1 MLKLVARR
9 LIATVPLV
17 FFVSVVVF
25 SLVHALPGDP
35 ALLFL
40 GEEADAQTVAKFR
53 TRLGFDRPLVV
64 QYGEWLGRAVRG
76 DLGRSLRTNQP
87 VTEAILQRLPVTL
100 ELMAAALLVS
110 LAIAV
115 PMGILSALK
124 RNSGVDVASMLFALV
139 GFSTP
144 NFWLGL
150 ILIYVFALVLRWLP
164 ASGFVPLLSSV
175 PDNVR
180 SLILP
185 AITLGTALAALV
197 TRQLRS
203 GMLEVLRQDYVRTA
217 HAKGLSQRQ
226 VVTKHAL
233 KNALIAVVT
242 VLGLQIGGLLGNTII
257 TETLFAL
264 PGVGRLMIDSI
275 FSRDFF
281 IVQGVILFLAVG
293 YVVSNLLVDLTYSYL
308 DPRIRVDE

>member
-1 MLKLVARR
+1 MLKLVGRR
-9 LIATVPLV
+9 LLAMIPLL
-17 FFVSVVVF
+17 FFVSLVVF
-25 SLVHALPGDP
+25 SFVHVLPGDP
-35 ALLFL
+35 AVLFL
-40 GEEADAQTVAKFR
+40 GEEADADTLARFR
-53 TRLGFDRPLVV
+53 TRLGFDRPLTV

-100 ELMAAALLVS
+100 ELLVAALLIS

-115 PMGILSALK
+115 PMGIVSAIK
-124 RNSGVDVASMLFALV
+124 RNSGVDLLTTLFALV
-139 GFSTP
+139 GFSLP
-144 NFWLGL
+144 NFWLGI

-164 ASGFVPLLSSV
+164 PSGFVPLLASV
-175 PDNVR
+175 PDNLR

-185 AITLGTALAALV
+185 AVTLGTALAALV

-217 HAKGLSQRQ
+217 QAKGLSGRQ
-226 VVTKHAL
+226 VVGKHAL
-233 KNALIAVVT
+233 KNALISVVT
-242 VLGLQIGGLLGNTII
+242 VVGLQIGGLLGNTII

-264 PGVGRLMIDSI
+264 PGVGRLMIDAI

-281 IVQGVILFLAVG
+281 IVQGVILFLAGG
-293 YVVSNLLVDLTYSYL
+293 YVLSNLVVDMLYSYL
-308 DPRIRVDE
+308 DPRIRLH

>member
-1 MLKLVARR
+1 MLTFIGRR
-9 LIATVPLV
+9 LLATIPLL
-17 FFVSVVVF
+17 FFVSLVVF
-25 SLVHALPGDP
+25 SFVHVLPGDP
-35 ALLFL
+35 AVLFL
-40 GEEADAQTVAKFR
+40 GEEAMPETLAQFR
-53 TRLGFDRPLVV
+53 TRLGFDRPLTA
-64 QYGEWLGRAVRG
+64 QYAEWLGRSLQG

-87 VTEAILQRLPVTL
+87 VAEAILQRLPVTL
-100 ELMAAALLVS
+100 ELLAAALLVS
-110 LAIAV
+110 LAIAI
-115 PMGILSALK
+115 PMGIVSAVK
-124 RNSGVDVASMLFALV
+124 RNSGVDLMSTVFALV
-139 GFSTP
+139 GFSMP

-150 ILIYVFALVLRWLP
+150 ILIYVFALFLRWLP
-164 ASGFVPLLSSV
+164 PSGFVPLPADLAE
-175 PDNVR
+175 NLR

-217 HAKGLSQRQ
+217 QAKGLSQRL
-226 VVTKHAL
+226 VVGKHAL

-242 VLGLQIGGLLGNTII
+242 VVGLQIGGLLGNTII

-264 PGVGRLMIDSI
+264 PGVGRLMIDAI

-293 YVVSNLLVDLTYSYL
+293 YVLSNLVVDVVYSYL
-308 DPRIRVDE
+308 DPRIRLR

>member
-1 MLKLVARR
+1 MLKFVARR
-9 LIATVPLV
+9 LLATIPLL
-17 FFVSVVVF
+17 FFVSLVVF
-25 SLVHALPGDP
+25 ALVHALPGDP
-35 ALLFL
+35 AVLFL
-40 GEEADAQTVAKFR
+40 GEEATPETLARFR
-53 TRLGFDRPLVV
+53 ERLGFHRPLVV
-64 QYGEWLGRAVRG
+64 QYVEWLGRAARG

-87 VTEAILQRLPVTL
+87 VTDAIVQRLPVTL

-110 LAIAV
+110 LAVAV
-115 PMGILSALK
+115 PLGILSAVK
-124 RNSGVDVASMLFALV
+124 RNSGVDVASTAFALV

-164 ASGFVPLLSSV
+164 ASGFVPLPASV
-175 PDNVR
+175 PENVR

-185 AITLGTALAALV
+185 SVTLGTALAALV

-217 HAKGLSQRQ
+217 RAKGLPGRA
-226 VVTKHAL
+226 VVGKHAL

-242 VLGLQIGGLLGNTII
+242 VIGLQIGGLLGNTII

-264 PGVGRLMIDSI
+264 PGVGRLMIDAI

-293 YVVSNLLVDLTYSYL
+293 YILSNLAVDILYSYL
-308 DPRIRVDE
+308 DPRIRLS